1 MGCIYKKS
9 DTKNYMF
16 KVVIDGHKV
25 VKSLKTNDIMTAK
38 KRAKELENEII
49 RLRYN
54 GHKPNF
60 QKDISFNEL
69 SERFLITQHEWKP
82 RTRDTYE
89 RVIYAYIS
97 GKMPGNDQTQRL
109 YNRHLSVIY
118 NWGVKNGYVKENPFK
133 EKPKKSVPKI
143 DYYSM
148 REVKNIFENLPKSKV
163 GDIIRF
169 AFYTGCRLG
178 ELAHLTKEDVLEDK
192 IILNGK
198 TGRRTIPI
206 TDKIRGIISDRM
218 FDFNENSL
226 RLALHKK
233 GISAT
238 KIRHTF
244 ATTLVKNGMSIYMVA
259 KLLGHKSVKT
269 TEIYYAHLM
278 PEEIKNHTKWL
289 KY

>member
-1 MGCIYKKS
+1 MGCIYKKP

-25 VKSLKTNDIMTAK
+25 VKSLKTNDIKTAK
-38 KRAKELENEII
+38 KRAKDLENEIF

-54 GHKPNF
+54 GDKPNF
-60 QKDISFNEL
+60 QKDIPFSEL
-69 SERFLITQHEWKP
+69 SKRFLVARHEWQP
-82 RTRDTYE
+82 RTKETYKRVIDTYNK
-89 RVIYAYIS
+89 
-97 GKMPGNDQTQRL
+97 GNMPGNDQTQRL

-118 NWGVKNGYVKENPFK
+118 NWGIQNRYVKENPFK

-143 DYYSM
+143 DYYSKK
-148 REVKNIFENLPKSKV
+148 ELKTILKNLPNSKV
-163 GDIIRF
+163 GDIVKF

-192 IILNGK
+192 IILYGK

-206 TDKIRGIISDRM
+206 TDKIREIITDRM

-226 RLALHKK
+226 RIALYKQ
-233 GISAT
+233 GLSAT

-244 ATTLVKNGMSIYMVA
+244 ATTLVRNGMSIYMVA

-269 TEIYYAHLM
+269 TETYYAHLV
-278 PEEIKNHTKWL
+278 PEEIKNHTMWL